1 MPKNQAPCHGMN
13 FLRFMKLEYK
23 AYQRGKY
30 NQDPILETFYKC
42 GIIISDI
49 RIFNTI
55 KNYLASYDHYKG
67 NSFKEQYV
75 TYKKMVHD
83 NIKQFARVM
92 PRLARAARKQ
102 GKYVDINYVW
112 GRIAYNRPSTS
123 PGKPL
128 SVDLRGIKFKLLY
141 HIEKRVSYYF
151 SSEDDATAQ
160 NNYPHYPN
168 LNYLPKKVEIKIVGP
183 NGRV

>member
-13 FLRFMKLEYK
+13 FLRFMKLQYK
-23 AYQRGKY
+23 AYQRGRY

-55 KNYLASYDHYKG
+55 KNYLASYDFWKKIPPD
-67 NSFKEQYV
+67 SQYV
-75 TYKKMVHD
+75 AYKNVAHD
-83 NIKQFARVM
+83 TIKRFAKVM

-102 GKYVDINYVW
+102 GKYVDINQIWNRV
-112 GRIAYNRPSTS
+112 AYNRIVVISGPPSL
-123 PGKPL
+123 P
-128 SVDLRGIKFKLLY
+128 DLRPIKFKALY

-151 SSEDDATAQ
+151 FSEDDATAQ